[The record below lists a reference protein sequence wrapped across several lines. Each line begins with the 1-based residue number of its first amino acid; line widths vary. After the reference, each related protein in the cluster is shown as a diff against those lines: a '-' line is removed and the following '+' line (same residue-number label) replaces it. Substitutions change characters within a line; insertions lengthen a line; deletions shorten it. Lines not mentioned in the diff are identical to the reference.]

1 VRIKVVVLFLLISAH
16 FLNGQNTVAW
26 NGDYMLQLSDFKS
39 PESQIGE
46 VDLCSLQTASSM
58 NFGYAMSSSQFMF
71 TKNFNALVDC
81 SINRSSSSLIAPDSV
96 TANKLLQFARFEF
109 DLSELHARILRKE
122 IFEKKKAFS
131 DFNFFQP
138 IYEEV
143 EFRLNQRHAS
153 AVKATNLGQDGEVLK
168 KLHEEVRNEIL
179 ELEDYCK
186 TCKPPKKKRTTDRN

>member
-1 VRIKVVVLFLLISAH
+1 
-16 FLNGQNTVAW
+16 
-26 NGDYMLQLSDFKS
+26 MLQLSDFQS
-39 PESQIGE
+39 PESEIGDVQIM
-46 VDLCSLQTASSM
+46 SLQTASSM
-58 NFGYAMSSSQFMF
+58 NFGYAMSGGQFMF

-81 SINRSSSSLIAPDSV
+81 SFSRSSSSLIAPDTL
-96 TANKLLQFARFEF
+96 TANKLLNFARFEF
-109 DLSELHARILRKE
+109 DLSELYARMLRKE

-143 EFRLNQRHAS
+143 EFRLSQRHAS
-153 AVKATNLGQDGEVLK
+153 AVKATNLGQDEEVLK

-186 TCKPPKKKRTTDRN
+186 TCKPSKKKKNRSKDKS

>member
-1 VRIKVVVLFLLISAH
+1 MKIVAIFLFMISVQFVFA
-16 FLNGQNTVAW
+16 QNKIEWDEMYT
-26 NGDYMLQLSDFKS
+26 LQLSDFES
-39 PESQIGE
+39 PESQIGD
-46 VDLCSLQTASSM
+46 VDVISLQTSSSM

-71 TKNFNALVDC
+71 TKNFNSLVDC
-81 SINRSSSSLIAPDSV
+81 SFSRSSSSLIAPDSV
-96 TANKLLQFARFEF
+96 VANKLLKFAQFEF

-131 DFNFFQP
+131 DFGFFQP

-153 AVKATNLGQDGEVLK
+153 ALKATNLGQDEEVLK
-168 KLHEEVRNEIL
+168 KLHLEVRNEIM

-186 TCKPPKKKRTTDRN
+186 TCKPPKKKKNKTI